1 MKVGDLVIMPGETL
15 RDSEPQSVG
24 IIVDETDPRTHK
36 TWAGKTKRVGV
47 MWVDGGGVI
56 DYEPSSWLKVLSSCK
71 EEEVMV

>member
-15 RDSEPQSVG
+15 RDNEPQSIG
-24 IIVDETDPRTHK
+24 LIVEDVNPQRP
-36 TWAGKTKRVGV
+36 GFRKRIGV
-47 MWVDGGGVI
+47 MWVDGGGVV